1 MTARNP
7 KEIEILW
14 EGGKKLAACLEEV
27 KRAVR
32 AGVKTGDLDALAE
45 KLIVKS
51 GGRPSFKGYGANG
64 AKNPFPASLCV
75 SVNDEVVHGIPGG
88 QKLRPGDIVGLDI
101 GMEYGGFFT
110 DMAATLGV
118 GEVDEVGGRLIKAT
132 EQALKLAI
140 SKVRSGASVGDIGE
154 AIQKFVEAEGFG
166 VVRELVGHGVGAKVH
181 EDPEIPNWGKA
192 GAGPALAENM
202 VIAIEPM
209 VTEGS
214 FEVYLSKDGWT
225 WKTKDGSRAAHF
237 EHTILVTKNGAEIL
251 TKC

>member
-64 AKNPFPASLCV
+64 TKNPFPASLCV

-110 DMAATLGV
+110 DMAATLGA
-118 GEVDEVGGRLIKAT
+118 GRASCR
-132 EQALKLAI
+132 EREEI
-140 SKVRSGASVGDIGE
+140 S
-154 AIQKFVEAEGFG
+154 G
-166 VVRELVGHGVGAKVH
+166 V
-181 EDPEIPNWGKA
+181 
-192 GAGPALAENM
+192 
-202 VIAIEPM
+202 
-209 VTEGS
+209 
-214 FEVYLSKDGWT
+214 
-225 WKTKDGSRAAHF
+225 
-237 EHTILVTKNGAEIL
+237 
-251 TKC
+251 

>member
-1 MTARNP
+1 MTARNQ
-7 KEIEILW
+7 KEIEILR
-14 EGGKKLAACLEEV
+14 EGGRKLAAVLEEV

-32 AGVKTGDLDALAE
+32 PGVKTGDLDALAE
-45 KLIVKS
+45 KLIARS
-51 GGRPSFKGYGANG
+51 GGRPSFKGYRAAGARSSY
-64 AKNPFPASLCV
+64 PASLCV
-75 SVNDEVVHGIPGG
+75 SVNDEVVHGIPSGR
-88 QKLRPGDIVGLDI
+88 KLRPGDIAGLDI

-110 DMAATLGV
+110 DMAATLGA
-118 GEVDEVGGRLIKAT
+118 GEVDEVGWRLIRAT

-140 SKVRSGASVGDIGE
+140 SKVRSGASIGDLGE
-154 AIQKFVEAEGFG
+154 AVQKFVEAEGFG

-192 GAGPALAENM
+192 GQGPALAENM

>member
-75 SVNDEVVHGIPGG
+75 SVNDEVVHGIPSGRE
-88 QKLRPGDIVGLDI
+88 LRPGDI
-101 GMEYGGFFT
+101 
-110 DMAATLGV
+110 
-118 GEVDEVGGRLIKAT
+118 
-132 EQALKLAI
+132 
-140 SKVRSGASVGDIGE
+140 
-154 AIQKFVEAEGFG
+154 
-166 VVRELVGHGVGAKVH
+166 VGHGVGAKVH

-202 VIAIEPM
+202 VVAIEPM

>member
-1 MTARNP
+1 
-7 KEIEILW
+7 
-14 EGGKKLAACLEEV
+14 
-27 KRAVR
+27 
-32 AGVKTGDLDALAE
+32 
-45 KLIVKS
+45 
-51 GGRPSFKGYGANG
+51 
-64 AKNPFPASLCV
+64 
-75 SVNDEVVHGIPGG
+75 
-88 QKLRPGDIVGLDI
+88 
-101 GMEYGGFFT
+101 
-110 DMAATLGV
+110 
-118 GEVDEVGGRLIKAT
+118 
-132 EQALKLAI
+132 
-140 SKVRSGASVGDIGE
+140 
-154 AIQKFVEAEGFG
+154 VEAEGFG